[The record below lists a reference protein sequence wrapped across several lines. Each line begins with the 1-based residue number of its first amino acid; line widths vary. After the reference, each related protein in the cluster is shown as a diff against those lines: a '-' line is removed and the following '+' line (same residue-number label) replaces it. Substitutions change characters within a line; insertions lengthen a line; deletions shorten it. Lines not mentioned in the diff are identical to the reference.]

1 MIQAQ
6 IFETI
11 APDQSRKIT
20 RFLITGHAGS
30 GEYGRDVVCAAVS
43 ALAINFVN
51 SVESLCG
58 VELTY
63 QARDGLM
70 DVEVTNNELIQW
82 FAQSLRVGLTGMANE
97 HAKYLRV
104 NHRLM

>member
-11 APDQSRKIT
+11 APDQTRKIT

-58 VELTY
+58 VELSY

-70 DVEVTNNELIQW
+70 DVEVMGDELIQW
-82 FAQSLRVGLTGMANE
+82 LAQSLRVGLTGIAKE
-97 HAKYLRV
+97 HAKYVRV